1 MKTIGIIGGM
11 SPEST
16 VLYYQIINRSVNAR
30 LGGNHSA
37 DIVMHSVD
45 FERIVALQKAGD
57 WAAAGAILADSARRL
72 AACGAEILVLATNT
86 MHKVAPAI
94 EAAVSIPLLH
104 VVDATAAAIRAQG
117 LDTVALLGTR
127 FTMSDGFYRERMQR
141 LGIATLVP
149 TPEEQDA
156 VHRIIFDELCLGHI
170 ESGSKARYLD
180 IIAGLQAQGAQGVIL
195 GCTEI
200 GLLLQAEDCV
210 LPLFDS
216 AEIHALSAVEFALS
230 GVSPAA

>member
-1 MKTIGIIGGM
+1 MQTIGLIGGM

-16 VLYYQIINRSVNAR
+16 VLYHQTINRTVNVC

-37 DIVMHSVD
+37 DIVMHSMD

-57 WAAAGAILADSARRL
+57 WAAAGALLADSAHRL
-72 AACGAEILVLATNT
+72 AACGADALVLSTNT
-86 MHKVAPAI
+86 MHKVAPAV

-141 LGIATLVP
+141 CGIATLVP
-149 TPEEQDA
+149 PPDEQDT
-156 VHRIIFDELCLGHI
+156 VHRIIFDELCLGRI
-170 ESGSKARYLD
+170 ESTAKARLLD
-180 IIAGLQAQGAQGVIL
+180 IITGLQAQGAQGVIL

-230 GVSPAA
+230 DVAPAA